1 MRIFKPLTIGPLS
14 LGAMLLAAPL
24 AFAQTPPQTATGARP
39 GNDIGTHSS
48 MPLSSKASNIDS
60 ADTHSTI
67 APTSPEPS
75 VAPGAG
81 VSPLLSTAKTSIVK
95 GKTGTADEALE
106 QAETQILQRSVAQT
120 QTDYASND
128 PVVAQIEQARQ
139 ALGHHDKAGAT
150 QIINQ
155 ILASGAPELNE

>member
-1 MRIFKPLTIGPLS
+1 MRIFKPFT

-48 MPLSSKASNIDS
+48 LPLSSKASNINS

-67 APTSPEPS
+67 APTSPEPN
-75 VAPGAG
+75 VPPGSG
-81 VSPLLSTAKTSIVK
+81 VSVLLTTAKQDMAA

-106 QAETQILQRSVAQT
+106 QAETQILQRSVPQT

-139 ALGHHDKAGAT
+139 ALGHHDKAGST
-150 QIINQ
+150 QIIDQ
-155 ILASGAPELNE
+155 ILASNAPELNE